1 MYQRQFNDRRN
12 DGKSLYTER
21 AGPTVHEK
29 NGIVLDFLQHGH
41 LSDSSR
47 RPVAQII
54 GVDHLSLLEVAPKKG
69 VFLNPLEEVYI
80 GIEKRDKIHHIT
92 RKVTY
97 SELTETAKITLEGLV
112 KEAVDKQLDKIVELF
127 NTAGP
132 ISTRQHQLELIP
144 GIGKKHMWAIIDERE
159 KKPFESLEDIKSRV
173 PSIPN
178 PLNAVMKRAI
188 EELEGTDK
196 YKIVLPRI
204 KLKQE

>member
-1 MYQRQFNDRRN
+1 
-12 DGKSLYTER
+12 
-21 AGPTVHEK
+21 
-29 NGIVLDFLQHGH
+29 
-41 LSDSSR
+41 
-47 RPVAQII
+47 
-54 GVDHLSLLEVAPKKG
+54 LLEVAPKKG

-92 RKVTY
+92 RKISY
-97 SELTETAKITLEGLV
+97 NELTETAKITLEGLV
-112 KEAVDKQLDKIVELF
+112 KEAVDKQLSKIVELF

-159 KKPFESLEDIKSRV
+159 KKPFESLEDIKERV

-178 PLNAVMKRAI
+178 PLNAVMKRAL
-188 EELEGTDK
+188 EELEGVDK
-196 YKIVLPRI
+196 YKIILPRL